1 MSSDHLSFR
10 VSGMTCDHCARTVE
24 KSLSTV
30 DGVAACQVSYP
41 QGRGEATLSA
51 PVPWETLRDAVRSRG
66 YDLLPD
72 TGSGSGSPP
81 SPEPLRVVIIG
92 AGSGAFAAAIRASEL
107 GATVT
112 LVERGTIGGTCVNVG
127 CVPSKILVRQAQEAH
142 QAAHPSFVGLTPASL
157 SPSASLLARQ
167 RKLRVDELRKAKYSD
182 ILAELPGVAYLPG
195 EARLLGAKEVEVRGP
210 LGDTTRLLADRI
222 LIATG
227 SRPQV
232 PPVPGLS
239 ETPFWTSTEALFSE
253 SIPPRLVILGGGFV
267 AAEIGQSFQR
277 LGAQVTVIM
286 RGGHLLSRTDPDL
299 GRDLQGFLAKEGI
312 RFLTGAFPEEVRFS
326 DGLFRVTM
334 KGEVLEAEHLL
345 VATGRI
351 ANTESLDLQRV
362 GIETDSSGS
371 VVVNERLE
379 TTLPGVYATGD
390 CTTLPKFVYVAAAA
404 GTRAA
409 TNMAGNGPVTLDLSV
424 LPEVIFT
431 DPQVATVGLTEA
443 QAQAAGLSV
452 ETRTLPL
459 DQVPRALA
467 NFETRGWIRM
477 VAEAGSGRLLG
488 VQILSPEAGEMIQ
501 TAALAIS
508 SGRTVDDIG
517 GMLFPYLTMV
527 EGLKLCAQSF
537 RKEIGMLS
545 CCAG

>member
-1 MSSDHLSFR
+1 MSSEHLSFR

-24 KSLSTV
+24 KSLSAV
-30 DGVAACQVSYP
+30 DGVAACQVSYA

-66 YDLLPD
+66 YVLLPD
-72 TGSGSGSPP
+72 TGTGSGSPP
-81 SPEPLRVVIIG
+81 WPGPLRVVIIG

-142 QAAHPSFVGLTPASL
+142 QAAHPSFEGLRPASL
-157 SPSASLLARQ
+157 SPSGSLLARQ

-210 LGDTTRLLADRI
+210 LGETTRLLADRI

-277 LGAQVTVIM
+277 LGSRVTVIM
-286 RGGHLLSRTDPDL
+286 RGNHLLSRTDPDL
-299 GRDLQGFLAKEGI
+299 GRDLQGFLEKEGI
-312 RFLTGAFPEEVRFS
+312 RFLTGAFPEKVRFS

-334 KGEVLEAEHLL
+334 KGEILEAEHLL

-362 GIETDSSGS
+362 GIETDSAGS
-371 VVVNERLE
+371 VVVNDRLE